1 MMYNQSY
8 VPQFTVQCMRWNG
21 AGGGGWAQVRQV
33 LRPPRRRM
41 QSSGERCCGPKAGYW
56 KNGKD
61 LATNYM
67 RKRTKRF
74 PDF

>member
-1 MMYNQSY
+1 MFHSSLFRVHEMEQS
-8 VPQFTVQCMRWNG
+8 
-21 AGGGGWAQVRQV
+21 GWKGLGPSETQV

-41 QSSGERCCGPKAGYW
+41 QSSGERCYGPKVGYW

-67 RKRTKRF
+67 RKRTKTF